1 MFVSCEKCK
10 KKYKVDDSLF
20 KESSLL
26 VRCSKCKHVFTAY
39 KTPSGDID
47 PVVLEEVDSVSDEKK
62 AVHEC
67 KVICV
72 CNQKGGVAKTSTCL
86 NIASSL
92 SLQSKRVLLIDFDVQ
107 ANLSLLMGCKNKKS
121 FFEAMDT
128 DDGDLTKA
136 IIKTR
141 HDIWLLPSNSR
152 MALASKKYI
161 NEPSFEYLLRKNLQK
176 IKKVFDFIIIDTP
189 PSGDFYTLNALLA
202 SDLAVIPTQCDYL
215 SMNGV
220 SHIVNMINVIANKT
234 KHKLDFR
241 GLATLYN
248 PDNTVEKVVYEKL
261 KKQLNGK
268 MFKTVIN
275 RDSSIQ
281 ESHIACMPVISYDKE
296 SVAGQQYRA
305 LTEELL
311 RSCTKH
317 AVI

>member
-1 MFVSCEKCK
+1 MFISCEKCK
-10 KKYKVDDSLF
+10 KKYNVDESVF

-39 KTPSGDID
+39 KASSADVV
-47 PVVLEEVDSVSDEKK
+47 PVVLEEADSVVDENK
-62 AVHEC
+62 AIHEC
-67 KVICV
+67 KIICV

-86 NIASSL
+86 NLASSL
-92 SLQSKRVLLIDFDVQ
+92 SAQNKRVLLIDFDVQ
-107 ANLSLLMGCKNKKS
+107 ANLSLLLGCRNKKS
-121 FFEAMDT
+121 FFEAMDA

-141 HDIWLLPSNSR
+141 HDTWLLPSNSR

-161 NEPSFEYLLRKNLQK
+161 NEPGFEYLLRKKLQR

-220 SHIVNMINVIANKT
+220 SHIVNMINVIGNKT

-248 PDNTVEKVVYEKL
+248 PDNTVENVIYDKL
-261 KKQLNGK
+261 KTQLNGR

-275 RDSSIQ
+275 RDSSLQ
-281 ESHIACMPVISYDKE
+281 ESHIACLPVFSYDKD
-296 SVAGQQYRA
+296 SKSGQQYQA
-305 LTEELL
+305 LTQELL
-311 RSCTKH
+311 GIQFNNDI
-317 AVI
+317 V

>member
-1 MFVSCEKCK
+1 MVITCEKCK
-10 KKYKVDDSLF
+10 KIYKLDESVF

-26 VRCSKCKHVFTAY
+26 VRCSNCKHVFTAY
-39 KTPSGDID
+39 KTPPADLA
-47 PVVLEEVDSVSDEKK
+47 PVVLEEADSTVNEKK
-62 AVHEC
+62 AIHEC
-67 KVICV
+67 KVVCI

-86 NIASSL
+86 NLASSL
-92 SLQSKRVLLIDFDVQ
+92 ASQNKRVLLIDFDVQ
-107 ANLSLLMGCKNKKS
+107 ANLSLLLGCKNKKS
-121 FFEAMDT
+121 FFEAMDA

-152 MALASKKYI
+152 MALAAKKYI
-161 NEPSFEYLLRKNLQK
+161 NKPGFEYLLRKKLQRV
-176 IKKVFDFIIIDTP
+176 KKVFDFIIIDTP
-189 PSGDFYTLNALLA
+189 PSGDFYTLNALLS

-220 SHIVNMINVIANKT
+220 GHIVNMINVIANKT

-248 PDNTVEKVVYEKL
+248 PDNTVEKVVYDKL
-261 KKQLNGK
+261 KTQLNGR

-281 ESHIACMPVISYDKE
+281 ESHIACLPVIDYDRE
-296 SVAGQQYRA
+296 STSGKQYLA

-311 RSCTKH
+311 KACDQD